1 MTKAIYLLLGIAAL
15 TNAADWRDQGIIDVD
30 QSPYAKVHAVPVRAV
45 TMGDGFWTA
54 RRKVVFE
61 RIIPGSDPPSGDAGR
76 PEYHYI
82 LLDYI
87 CRPAG
92 GKLHASDDA
101 SRAAWFTEGEIAG
114 LKITEGT
121 PAVIARAFAWLRE
134 ADQPALDF
142 VPHAGSDTKGI
153 CRREAGQRLRPARRR
168 CTGPQP
174 GRLAGRDEPLA
185 RLRAAIRFLWK

>member
-1 MTKAIYLLLGIAAL
+1 MPDDF
-15 TNAADWRDQGIIDVD
+15 N
-30 QSPYAKVHAVPVRAV
+30 AVPAGINSSPDDRRYPAHPIPGVGALIIENGSILLVERGREPQKGYWSLPGGAV
-45 TMGDGFWTA
+45 EAGEPLETA
-54 RRKVVFE
+54 LRREVGEETGLEIEIVHLIEVFE

-134 ADQPALDF
+134 ADQQGIEARNA
-142 VPHAGSDTKGI
+142 PH
-153 CRREAGQRLRPARRR
+153 RH
-168 CTGPQP
+168 
-174 GRLAGRDEPLA
+174 
-185 RLRAAIRFLWK
+185 